1 MEMPLPSGRVF
12 SHGRDKQD
20 AENIG
25 DVCDGCEGE
34 KLKLERRMGEVS
46 RGGDMLDEVAREG
59 RAGLTLRTTP
69 PTLTHGPLSIQVEP
83 VTPALAQ
90 RNSSEQL

>member
-1 MEMPLPSGRVF
+1 
-12 SHGRDKQD
+12 
-20 AENIG
+20 
-25 DVCDGCEGE
+25 
-34 KLKLERRMGEVS
+34 MGEVS

-69 PTLTHGPLSIQVEP
+69 PPLTHGPLSIQVEP